1 MSRFVAILFVAAM
14 TMFLA
19 CGGQSQES
27 RAESAAAGPP
37 RNDVP
42 PATLRE
48 HDWAAAAKG
57 HGAAGPITRDD
68 LDRLEK
74 ESAPGA
80 TVDAGAPDA
89 R

>member
-1 MSRFVAILFVAAM
+1 MSRILGIFFLAAM

-37 RNDVP
+37 TNDVP

-48 HDWAAAAKG
+48 HDWAAAA
-57 HGAAGPITRDD
+57 
-68 LDRLEK
+68 
-74 ESAPGA
+74 
-80 TVDAGAPDA
+80 
-89 R
+89 

>member
-1 MSRFVAILFVAAM
+1 MSRFVRIPLLAA
-14 TMFLA
+14 TTLLLA

-37 RNDVP
+37 TNDVP
-42 PATLRE
+42 AATLRE

-57 HGAAGPITRDD
+57 HGAAGPISRED

-80 TVDAGAPDA
+80 SIDGGAH
-89 R
+89 